1 MAVIEVHYLIHE
13 GTKKLSN
20 SKSSKSA
27 GTAAAGE
34 TGQKEGGDTEGTS
47 SLTED
52 KKEKAKEKEKVLE
65 QINEAEKVTDCFIGR
80 YRWLLLYMYE
90 PVAIFGWLTALSAVT
105 VTAGCCY
112 I

>member
-1 MAVIEVHYLIHE
+1 MAVLVVHYLILE

-65 QINEAEKVTDCFIGR
+65 QINEAEKVTDCFIGHYR
-80 YRWLLLYMYE
+80 YRWLLLRVYM
-90 PVAIFGWLTALSAVT
+90 WLATLAS
-105 VTAGCCY
+105 
-112 I
+112 

>member
-20 SKSSKSA
+20 SKRSKSA

-52 KKEKAKEKEKVLE
+52 KKEKVLE
-65 QINEAEKVTDCFIGR
+65 QINEAEKVTDCFIGHYR
-80 YRWLLLYMYE
+80 YRWLLLRVYM
-90 PVAIFGWLTALSAVT
+90 WLATLAS
-105 VTAGCCY
+105 
-112 I
+112 